1 MYEYY
6 ENEYDHDNDHDNNQ
20 ENNNLRKISSGIGG
34 VQNFLVSI
42 KPIFFS
48 VIFAL
53 IIMYFVKGN
62 TFDFGLEGW
71 LMALLLLLL
80 IFIIIRSVR
89 SPKWGAV
96 PFATNPL
103 PPHLGLDG
111 VSNTTQHSY

>member
-6 ENEYDHDNDHDNNQ
+6 ENNDENENNH
-20 ENNNLRKISSGIGG
+20 ENNNLRKISSGVGG
-34 VQNFLVSI
+34 VQNFLVAI

-48 VIFAL
+48 VIFAI

-71 LMALLLLLL
+71 LMSLLLFAL
-80 IFIIIRSVR
+80 IFIIIRSVK

-111 VSNTTQHSY
+111 VSTNTEYSY